1 MQGHEGL
8 LYGIGVPGPCYQDQ
22 LFSGIS
28 LGLPSLHFGVS
39 FLLISCFH
47 VLAAALLHVN
57 FLSFVRP
64 EPELPLSFPQWLVVI
79 LVPKRKHFCFLGVAL
94 PLLFP
99 RRKAPDNLDFS
110 LE

>member
-1 MQGHEGL
+1 M
-8 LYGIGVPGPCYQDQ
+8 
-22 LFSGIS
+22 
-28 LGLPSLHFGVS
+28 
-39 FLLISCFH
+39 
-47 VLAAALLHVN
+47 LAAALLHVD

-64 EPELPLSFPQWLVVI
+64 EPELPLSFPQWLAVI

-110 LE
+110 LELSHFPLKVQPRPLPSASSALGQV